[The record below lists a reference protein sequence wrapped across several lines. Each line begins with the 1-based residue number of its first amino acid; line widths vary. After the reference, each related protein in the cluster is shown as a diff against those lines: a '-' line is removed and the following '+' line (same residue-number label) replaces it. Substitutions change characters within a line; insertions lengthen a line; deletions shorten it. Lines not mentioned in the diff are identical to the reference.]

1 MNPPDGAC
9 YDSPI
14 LREAQDTKRGEV
26 SGKPRPSV
34 TVSYAQT
41 LDGRLA
47 TAGGSSQWIS
57 ASDSLQAAHELR
69 AAHDAILIGAVTA
82 CRDNP
87 RLTVRLAEGEDP
99 LRVVVDSG
107 LRTPLDAA
115 VLAGEAAEGTL
126 LAVTSRATEDRCRKA
141 REIGAAVVRV
151 EEDDSG
157 RVDLAALLEELG
169 RRGVES
175 VMVEGG
181 AEVIT
186 ALLARRLVDRLAV
199 CVAPKILGA
208 GIEAVGDLGV
218 RDLDL
223 ALELTGL
230 SVRQCGVDLL
240 LEGEV
245 IYPEDRE
252 SGASDG

>member
-1 MNPPDGAC
+1 M
-9 YDSPI
+9 
-14 LREAQDTKRGEV
+14 
-26 SGKPRPSV
+26 SGKPRPRV

-57 ASDSLQAAHELR
+57 ASDSLRATHQLR
-69 AAHDAILIGAVTA
+69 AAHDAILIGAETA

-87 RLTVRLAEGEDP
+87 RLTVRLVEGEDP

-115 VLAGEAAEGTL
+115 VLSGEAAGGTL
-126 LAVTSRATEDRCRKA
+126 LAVTSRAPEESCRKA
-141 REIGAAVVRV
+141 REIGATVLRV
-151 EEDDSG
+151 SEDESG

-169 RRGVES
+169 RRGMES

-181 AEVIT
+181 AEIIT

-199 CVAPKILGA
+199 CVAPKILGS

-223 ALELTGL
+223 ALELGGL
-230 SVRQCGVDLL
+230 TVRQCGVDLL
-240 LEGEV
+240 LEGDV

-252 SGASDG
+252 SETTDV

>member
-1 MNPPDGAC
+1 M
-9 YDSPI
+9 
-14 LREAQDTKRGEV
+14 REAEDTRRDEIAGT
-26 SGKPRPSV
+26 PRPRV

-57 ASDSLQAAHELR
+57 ASDSLRVTHELR
-69 AAHDAILIGAVTA
+69 AAHDAILVGAGTA
-82 CRDNP
+82 CRDDP
-87 RLTVRLAEGEDP
+87 RLTVRLAEGENP

-115 VLAGEAAEGTL
+115 LLAGDAAGGTL
-126 LAVTSRATEDRCRKA
+126 LAVTSRAAEDRCRKA
-141 REIGAAVVRV
+141 REIGAAVLRV
-151 EEDDSG
+151 AEDESG
-157 RVDLAALLEELG
+157 RVDLAALLEELC
-169 RRGVES
+169 RRGVRS

-181 AEVIT
+181 AEIIT

-199 CVAPKILGA
+199 CVAPKILGS

-218 RDLDL
+218 RDLDF
-223 ALELTGL
+223 ALELGGL
-230 SVRQCGVDLL
+230 GVRQCGVDLL

-245 IYPEDRE
+245 IYPEDRQSE
-252 SGASDG
+252 QSGG